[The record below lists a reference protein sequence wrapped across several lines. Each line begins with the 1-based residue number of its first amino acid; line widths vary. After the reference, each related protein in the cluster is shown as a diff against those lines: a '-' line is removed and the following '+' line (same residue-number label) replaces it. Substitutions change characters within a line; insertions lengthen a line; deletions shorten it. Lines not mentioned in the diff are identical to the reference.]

1 MSATILLAANPL
13 PLSLVTYLEAL
24 GHEVMMVEDG
34 RRALGFLQRHTPD
47 LLILD
52 AGVLMMSGLG
62 TCDSLGCVLGQRD
75 LSVVMTSAL
84 AGFRE
89 RSAAQLTRARVVLKR
104 PTAGE
109 VAAVAEALL
118 SDLQVAPTRRWRT
131 AS

>member
-24 GHEVMMVEDG
+24 GHEVMMAENG
-34 RRALGFLQRHTPD
+34 HRTLGFLERQTPD

-52 AGVLMMSGLG
+52 AGVLMTSGLA
-62 TCDSLGCVLGQRD
+62 TCDSLCCLLGQRD

-84 AGFRE
+84 SSFCE
-89 RSAAQLTRARVVLKR
+89 RSAARLIGAKMVLKN
-104 PTAGE
+104 PSSSE
-109 VAAVAEALL
+109 IAALVEGLL
-118 SDLQVAPTRRWRT
+118 GDVQVAPARRWRT